1 MALLD
6 QFFLAQ
12 QGPQSIISLM
22 FPFVLII
29 VIFYVMVFLPMR
41 KRQNKVNDMI
51 NNLKTGDRVI
61 TTGGI
66 YGTVDRIKDQTILL
80 KVADQVKIEVAKNA
94 VAGLQSAA
102 EEKKES

>member
-1 MALLD
+1 MLLFEH
-6 QFFLAQ
+6 FFLAQ

-41 KRQNKVNDMI
+41 KRQNKLNEMI

-94 VAGLQSAA
+94 VTGLQSVA